1 MKTNYLCDNEGNQ
14 TKSDTIVHIK
24 DIVSFM
30 NDCCNKILVV
40 DDSPFN
46 VKTLE
51 LMLEHCFNIKCDT
64 VKTCIAIF

>member
-1 MKTNYLCDNEGNQ
+1 MTNYPKTDLMLHNP
-14 TKSDTIVHIK
+14 DTAI
-24 DIVSFM
+24 FM
-30 NDCCNKILVV
+30 MDCCNKILVV

-64 VKTCIAIF
+64 V

>member
-1 MKTNYLCDNEGNQ
+1 
-14 TKSDTIVHIK
+14 
-24 DIVSFM
+24 M

-64 VKTCIAIF
+64 VKTYIVIY